1 MLERSEFRPVENA
14 LELSHGCV
22 KKEKER
28 RRQEILVDFTDP
40 MDWNHSEIKFQ
51 IVFLFICLSNTE
63 NRNQNPKRTE
73 SNLIDDE
80 IK

>member
-22 KKEKER
+22 RKKKKKKKI
-28 RRQEILVDFTDP
+28 RQEILFDFTDP

-51 IVFLFICLSNTE
+51 IVFIFICYRTRKTE
-63 NRNQNPKRTE
+63 TRT
-73 SNLIDDE
+73 
-80 IK
+80 

>member
-22 KKEKER
+22 RKKKER

-51 IVFLFICLSNTE
+51 IVFIFICYRTRKTE
-63 NRNQNPKRTE
+63 TRT
-73 SNLIDDE
+73 
-80 IK
+80 